1 MQFLQSKKLSCTLKL
16 ATYNLKM
23 FNEQA
28 AWSQL
33 SCVTCLAWG
42 AVNIMKGM
50 GCYNLLEPTGVL
62 FLHQH
67 IPLISQ
73 HWQCLPHIKD
83 DTPEQVTVI
92 NANKTYCYHPIASSI
107 LSLYQQSVKLWPSLV
122 FTLSNSS
129 TRWTNIRITSWGCA
143 WCPRFSEWVLEII
156 LRKKKSHW
164 VESKQVLYLGNK

>member
-1 MQFLQSKKLSCTLKL
+1 
-16 ATYNLKM
+16 
-23 FNEQA
+23 
-28 AWSQL
+28 
-33 SCVTCLAWG
+33 
-42 AVNIMKGM
+42 MKGT

-92 NANKTYCYHPIASSI
+92 NANKTYRYHPIASSVHTTAMGRHRRTLAI
-107 LSLYQQSVKLWPSLV
+107 FV

-129 TRWTNIRITSWGCA
+129 TPWTNTCITSWRCA
-143 WCPRFSEWVLEII
+143 AWI
-156 LRKKKSHW
+156 
-164 VESKQVLYLGNK
+164 